1 MQFKLLFNT
10 DLMQVWD
17 VLRGERVGTLS
28 GHDNRVSC
36 LGVSND
42 AMSLC
47 TGSWDSMVSLQ
58 NRGQH
63 LMVAKLTSDSTAA
76 HLGIIY
82 MRIGENPRER
92 SSTSQAHDTKPLT
105 HSIVFT
111 LGDREEC
118 STLILPTCTMWRSRL
133 VYIRWRESQSPLSP
147 RRKHHQQILGNRRRV
162 AASLTFFTRTR
173 CAIIPFR

>member
-111 LGDREEC
+111 L
-118 STLILPTCTMWRSRL
+118 WRSRL